1 MLKINSGNFPQYYRE
16 HIQTVYRIALG
27 IVRIPEEAEDIV
39 TDCFTEMIKKA
50 EFADERHLKAWLI
63 ITAEHRALNVVKSA
77 RMKRTVPLEQLPE
90 RASSRDESG
99 GLREMVLSLP
109 DKLKTATYLYYYE
122 DMPVAEIAAA
132 LGISENNVYRRL
144 AQARKLLKLEI
155 EEVTL

>member
-90 RASSRDESG
+90 RASSHNETG